1 MRVAPLRVAFD
12 CPASRR
18 VAGNGTACPLL
29 NARGGRRGAV
39 SSRLILQTRP
49 SEKWRGGG
57 WGFWPSTVELDCA
70 TLGRRYLSSC
80 QPRREALPPTC
91 HRRSS
96 L

>member
-57 WGFWPSTVELDCA
+57 
-70 TLGRRYLSSC
+70 
-80 QPRREALPPTC
+80 
-91 HRRSS
+91 
-96 L
+96 